1 MYLYLLNVSTRNSGA
16 FDVFVLL
23 NPSAYIEIAQVQLPK
38 EIAVKRTPAIVM
50 LFMYLYTYILCV
62 GGGGRGGL
70 WIHFLRNIRF
80 SSDIYILFA
89 PSVPS
94 LILTILCVY
103 LSIKKNASPCF
114 LIISHFY
121 EGTVNQRIIIP
132 FLLLFHSSWSLWISF
147 LCLCFCHFY
156 KWIH

>member
-62 GGGGRGGL
+62 GGEGWSVDSL
-70 WIHFLRNIRF
+70 STQYTLFLG
-80 SSDIYILFA
+80 YLY
-89 PSVPS
+89 S
-94 LILTILCVY
+94 LC
-103 LSIKKNASPCF
+103 SICSITHTHNS
-114 LIISHFY
+114 
-121 EGTVNQRIIIP
+121 
-132 FLLLFHSSWSLWISF
+132 
-147 LCLCFCHFY
+147 LCLPFY
-156 KWIH
+156 